1 MKKLIIA
8 SLCAAALGLTACDKK
23 SAETTSTQTET
34 QTAPATVVTSL
45 SNGVVDDIRTDLD
58 QIQTLSNTKAQE
70 ALKFQNDVM
79 QAAQKGDKAALDAV
93 VDSMEKYVD
102 SFNDEL
108 EALNL
113 KSSEADSIRDKMKES
128 NDLGL
133 DLAEAG
139 VENPPNME
147 KITELQKKATE
158 LQQSLLQDMQA
169 LQTKINT
176 K

>member
-1 MKKLIIA
+1 MKKLILA
-8 SLCAAALGLTACDKK
+8 SLCAVALGLTACEKK
-23 SAETTSTQTET
+23 PNDAETTTSTT
-34 QTAPATVVTSL
+34 TAATTVTAL
-45 SNGVVDDIRTDLD
+45 SNGVDADIRADLD
-58 QIQTLSNTKAQE
+58 KIQTLSNAKAQE

-93 VDSMEKYVD
+93 VDSMDKYVD

-108 EALNL
+108 EALDL
-113 KSSEADSIRDKMKES
+113 KSAEADSIRDKMKES

-139 VENPPNME
+139 VETPPNME

-158 LQQSLLQDMQA
+158 LQQSLLQEMQT
-169 LQTKINT
+169 LQTKVT
-176 K
+176 AK

>member
-8 SLCAAALGLTACDKK
+8 SLCATALGLTACDKK
-23 SAETTSTQTET
+23 QNEAETTSTTAN
-34 QTAPATVVTSL
+34 APAVIAAL
-45 SNGVVDDIRTDLD
+45 SHGVDADIRADLD
-58 QIQTLSNTKAQE
+58 KIQTLSNAKAQE

-79 QAAQKGDKAALDAV
+79 QAAQQGDKAALDAV
-93 VDSMEKYVD
+93 VKSMDQYVD
-102 SFNDEL
+102 RFNDEL
-108 EALNL
+108 EALQL

-139 VENPPNME
+139 VETPPNME

-158 LQQSLLQDMQA
+158 LQQALLQEMQT
-169 LQTKINT
+169 LQNKVTAK
-176 K
+176 

>member
-1 MKKLIIA
+1 MKKLILA
-8 SLCAAALGLTACDKK
+8 SLFAVALGLTACEKEPND
-23 SAETTSTQTET
+23 AETTTSTT
-34 QTAPATVVTSL
+34 TAPTTVTAL
-45 SNGVVDDIRTDLD
+45 TNGVDADIRADLD
-58 QIQTLSNTKAQE
+58 KIQTLSNAKAQE

-93 VDSMEKYVD
+93 VDSMDKYVD

-108 EALNL
+108 EALDL

-139 VENPPNME
+139 VETPPNME

-158 LQQSLLQDMQA
+158 LQRSLLQEMQT
-169 LQTKINT
+169 LQTKVT
-176 K
+176 AK

>member
-1 MKKLIIA
+1 MKKLILA
-8 SLCAAALGLTACDKK
+8 SLCATALGLTACEKK
-23 SAETTSTQTET
+23 PNDAETTTSTT
-34 QTAPATVVTSL
+34 TAPTTVTAL
-45 SNGVVDDIRTDLD
+45 TNGVDADIRADLD
-58 QIQTLSNTKAQE
+58 KIQTLSNAKAQE

-93 VDSMEKYVD
+93 VDSMDKYVD

-108 EALNL
+108 EALDL

-139 VENPPNME
+139 VETPPNME

-158 LQQSLLQDMQA
+158 LQQSLLQEMQT
-169 LQTKINT
+169 LQTKVT
-176 K
+176 AK